1 MKHKM
6 LIKLVYLI
14 SKCLQMNEE
23 SMYRKFKRSEDFCVQ
38 VCVHF
43 CAFINRRNMH
53 TKTLE
58 TYQVH
63 ILLPLYSH
71 SQWLFYE
78 FVSKITNKLVKQ
90 SLRVTV
96 YATSKVGFIFTCQM
110 NRISLN
116 EDLFW
121 KPVEN
126 QSWNGNLTYEISFF
140 SLMIYNQMTIL
151 KMFLIMKNFC
161 LVVTQLL
168 SR

>member
-63 ILLPLYSH
+63 ILLPLY
-71 SQWLFYE
+71 
-78 FVSKITNKLVKQ
+78 I
-90 SLRVTV
+90 
-96 YATSKVGFIFTCQM
+96 YATSKIGFIFTCQM